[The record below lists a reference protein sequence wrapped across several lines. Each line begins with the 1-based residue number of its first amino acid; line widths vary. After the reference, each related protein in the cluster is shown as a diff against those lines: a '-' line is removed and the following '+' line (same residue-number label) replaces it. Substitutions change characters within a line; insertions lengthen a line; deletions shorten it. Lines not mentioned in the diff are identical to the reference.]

1 MIAMEGGK
9 VIAKRGDIIF
19 LRKLLSKMKDPSS
32 KFDEVRFAKDGRDY
46 LYNYVNENVD
56 DVNEDRRKF
65 LKGLLIGVSAVAVL
79 GSVPRVIGYL
89 NQPLT
94 TLPKFPTLLL
104 VDSNGDPVKASD
116 TSLIPVNSPV
126 IVLFTYP
133 MVNDP
138 NFILRMGDANNN
150 EMEVPPAKVTVPA
163 TGEVYLFP
171 GGVGPKRSIVAYS
184 AICQHLGCRPPEIH
198 FYPPKYVNPSQLN
211 APDPNLLTPQALAAA
226 KAANVP
232 AIIHCDC
239 HGSTYDPYRGAAV
252 LTGPTQRPLP
262 TAELVWDSSTDYL
275 YVTRMIGV
283 PIFGAPN
290 GNDLEGFPLPSM
302 NSDYTGTTQVT
313 PTIDTF
319 K

>member
-1 MIAMEGGK
+1 MEGGK
-9 VIAKRGDIIF
+9 VIARRNDIIF
-19 LRKLLSKMKDPSS
+19 LRKLLRAMKDPKT
-32 KFDEVRFAKDGRDY
+32 KFDPSRFASEGRDY
-46 LYNYVNENVD
+46 LYNYVNENVEP
-56 DVNEDRRKF
+56 VNEERRTF
-65 LKGLLIGVSAVAVL
+65 LKGLIIGVSAVAVL
-79 GSVPRVIGYL
+79 GSIPRVLGYL

-116 TSLIPVNSPV
+116 TTLIPVNSP
-126 IVLFTYP
+126 IITLFTYP

-138 NFILRMGDANNN
+138 NFILRLGDAQGN
-150 EMEVPPAKVTVPA
+150 EVQVPPAKVTVPA

-171 GGVGPKRSIVAYS
+171 GGVGPKKSIVAYS

-198 FYPPKYVNPSQLN
+198 FYPPQYVSPAQLS
-211 APDPNLLTPQALAAA
+211 AADPNLLTPQALAAA
-226 KAANVP
+226 RAANVP

-252 LTGPTQRPLP
+252 LTGPTTRPLP
-262 TAELVWDSSTDYL
+262 TAELVWDPSTDYL

-290 GNDLEGFPLPSM
+290 GNDLEGFPLPTM
-302 NSDYTGTTQVT
+302 NSDYTGTTEVEA
-313 PTIDTF
+313 TINTF
-319 K
+319 R